1 MSYTFDLELPRPDG
15 TIRGAALREVNAA
28 VFAPVDAVKEATKLR
43 VGTALAARFPDF
55 EVERF
60 GYEHITRSP
69 SRYFEINDLGDD
81 SFGVQIQLFDD
92 EAALTIPYW
101 HEGAKAEACF
111 AQVWEII
118 GVICHETGYAIF
130 DPQMDRTLNEG
141 ENFDAALQTYAKLMR
156 KVSRDPDLGGR
167 KPPKPWWKKKR

>member
-1 MSYTFDLELPRPDG
+1 MSYTLYLELPRLDG
-15 TIRGAALREVNAA
+15 TIRGEALREIEDA
-28 VFAPVDAVKEATKLR
+28 VFAPVDTVKEATKLR
-43 VGTALAARFPDF
+43 VGTALAAQFPDF

-60 GYEHITRSP
+60 GYDHTSRSQ

-92 EAALTIPYW
+92 EASLTIPFW

-111 AQVWEII
+111 AQVWDII
-118 GVICHETGYAIF
+118 GVICRETGYAVF
-130 DPQMDRTLNEG
+130 DPQMDRTLNKG
-141 ENFDAALQTYAKLMR
+141 ENFDAALQTYAKLVR

-167 KPPKPWWKKKR
+167 KPAKPWWKKKR